1 MSISKKEENDMDQKA
16 SDQGWQQLQSHI
28 EGILGQALRNDLDKV
43 EYKPRFISQ
52 LLGMPPERHQNERTE
67 MAG

>member
-1 MSISKKEENDMDQKA
+1 MDQKA

-28 EGILGQALRNDLDKV
+28 EGFLGRALRSDLEKV
-43 EYKPRFISQ
+43 EYKPRFTSQ
-52 LLGMPPERHQNERTE
+52 LLGMPSECHQNERQE